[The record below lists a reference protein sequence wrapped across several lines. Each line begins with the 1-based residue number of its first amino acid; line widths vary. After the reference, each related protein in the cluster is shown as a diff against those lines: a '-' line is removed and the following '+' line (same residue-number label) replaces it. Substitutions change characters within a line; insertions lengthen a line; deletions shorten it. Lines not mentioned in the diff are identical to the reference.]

1 MVSGRGGEREV
12 VLGYHYSI
20 NKLKKKKWKR
30 EMNKVTVPIHEEL
43 EITLT
48 HNVPKRYKGE
58 GLTH

>member
-1 MVSGRGGEREV
+1 M
-12 VLGYHYSI
+12 LGYHYSI